1 MQQYLQYGLTGPAL
15 YRFLSKLKAASVE
28 KRIPSVRLRGKI
40 LPMKAILISTGD
52 ELVTGR
58 TIDTNSAWLAGKL
71 LDRGIATLSHHTVG
85 DDAEAIAS
93 QIRSAAQRAQIVL
106 VTGGLGPTPDDL
118 TRQAMAQLLGSEL
131 VLHEESLAKLQE
143 FFRRRGR
150 PMVDAN
156 VIQVMIPQGACPVH
170 NEIGTA
176 PGMQADIGSA
186 TVICMPGVP
195 EEMRAMFDSAVVEAL
210 GPPSAAIAVKVLRVY
225 GMGESNLSEKIKD
238 ILSIRNRDV
247 VVGTTVADGLISLTI
262 RGSGPDEAAIRS
274 RVDEIADELSRRLGD
289 LIIGA
294 GSETLSSAIGKLLAE
309 RGQTLSL
316 AESCTGGLLGRMITS
331 VSGASQ
337 YFPGGVVSY
346 ANSAKRDLL
355 GVSQDILDDLGAVS
369 EPVALAM
376 AEGARKRFASDW
388 AISLTG
394 IAGPGG
400 GTPDKPVGLVFI
412 GLVGPDTGEVFRHVL
427 ASDRSQIR
435 HRAALAALN
444 HLRLAM
450 IAQR

>member
-1 MQQYLQYGLTGPAL
+1 M
-15 YRFLSKLKAASVE
+15 
-28 KRIPSVRLRGKI
+28 
-40 LPMKAILISTGD
+40 ISTGD

-58 TIDTNSAWLAGKL
+58 TVDTNSAWLARKL

-85 DDAEAIAS
+85 DDAEEIAS
-93 QIRSAAQRAQIVL
+93 QIRSAAQRADIVL

-118 TRQAMAQLLGSEL
+118 TRQALAQLLGTEL
-131 VLHEESLAKLQE
+131 VLHEESLGRLRE

-156 VIQVMIPQGACPVH
+156 LIQVMIPQGASPLD

-176 PGMQADIGSA
+176 PGIKADLASA
-186 TVICMPGVP
+186 IVICMPGVP
-195 EEMRAMFDSAVVEAL
+195 EEMRAMFDRVVVDAL
-210 GPPSAAIAVKVLRVY
+210 GPSPAAIAVKVLRVY
-225 GMGESNLSEKIKD
+225 GMGESSLSEKIND
-238 ILSIRNRDV
+238 ILSRRDGDV

-262 RGSGPDEAAIRS
+262 RGSGSDESSIRS
-274 RVDEIADELSRRLGD
+274 RVDETAAELSQRLGD
-289 LIIGA
+289 LIIGT
-294 GSETLSSAIGKLLAE
+294 GSATLASAIGELLTA
-309 RGQTLSL
+309 RGETLSL
-316 AESCTGGLLGRMITS
+316 AESCTGGLVGRMITS

-369 EPVALAM
+369 EPVALEM
-376 AEGARKRFASDW
+376 AQGARKRFGSDW

-400 GTPDKPVGLVFI
+400 GTAEKPVGLVFI
-412 GLVGPDTGEVFRHVL
+412 GLVGPSTRKVFRHVL

-435 HRAALAALN
+435 RRAALAALN
-444 HLRLAM
+444 HLRLAI
-450 IAQR
+450 IAQE